1 MKAIQQA
8 LQMTVD
14 PMVSPRVPHLD
25 QDLGDLDPGLGAVHN
40 ITKKKKEDEVLR
52 SPLQAS
58 IAKVNFLLRIIAGW
72 TNSSSFLKI
81 SNAKVAQWQSSLPAS
96 NTLPSC
102 YGSLPTSPSPSPPPQ
117 DAPSPQIHGFHYH
130 R

>member
-1 MKAIQQA
+1 MTIFYLPFYKPIKSIPQA

-14 PMVSPRVPHLD
+14 PMVSPRVQTLE
-25 QDLGDLDPGLGAVHN
+25 QNLGDLDIGVVHN

-81 SNAKVAQWQSSLPAS
+81 SN
-96 NTLPSC
+96 
-102 YGSLPTSPSPSPPPQ
+102 
-117 DAPSPQIHGFHYH
+117 F
-130 R
+130 